1 VVQVSNQLY
10 FAQVVLIGGSA
21 LLLLRRSPLILQLQV
36 VIWMIGV
43 TVVALRFGLN
53 EQLNFYSNDQRYYV
67 DIVEQISL
75 FYVAPDVDWW
85 LSYSKIP
92 YTLPAGILAAMGIA
106 PSLALKAISL
116 FSLLLLTR
124 LVLASF
130 LPQTLR
136 TTLITVFFTACG
148 GIGLFY
154 SILALRETMMM
165 LFATYF
171 LVSKVPATR
180 VIALVML
187 LLLRPHLA
195 AALLVGALFVQIW
208 ESMRSRRRES
218 TGSIAL
224 LTVLSVVGGYL
235 LFSAGLWWQYRQ
247 VGVVGHQWGTA
258 VVTRAASNFV
268 GLQFLT
274 ARSETVE
281 FSLASL
287 LALRILLSETILI
300 PLGFMLALLL
310 RPAAT
315 TTIGRTALVSLAM
328 YVGLVTNT
336 EFNSFRQNIPFMAVM
351 GIVILNAWMPSK
363 SQMGNTPTTKTFAT

>member
-1 VVQVSNQLY
+1 MSSQLY
-10 FAQVVLIGGSA
+10 IAQVVLLGGVA
-21 LLLLRRSPLILQLQV
+21 LLLLARSSLILRLQV
-36 VIWMIGV
+36 VVWMIGV
-43 TVVALRFGLN
+43 TVLVLRFGST

-67 DIVEQISL
+67 DIVKQISL
-75 FYVAPDVDWW
+75 SNVILDLDWL

-92 YTLPAGILAAMGIA
+92 YTLPAGILAAIGIA
-106 PSLALKAISL
+106 PSLALKTISL
-116 FSLLLLTR
+116 LCLLLLTR
-124 LVLASF
+124 LILDTF
-130 LPQTLR
+130 RPQTVR
-136 TTLITVFFTACG
+136 ATLLTVFFTACG

-171 LVSKVPATR
+171 FVSKVPTTR
-180 VIALVML
+180 VIALVLL

-195 AALLVGALFVQIW
+195 AALLVGALFVQVW
-208 ESMRSRRRES
+208 EALRNHRRES
-218 TGSIAL
+218 TLSVAML
-224 LTVLSVVGGYL
+224 AVLSVVGGYL
-235 LFSAGLWWQYRQ
+235 LYMFGLWWQYRL
-247 VGVVGHQWGTA
+247 VGAVGHQWGITA
-258 VVTRAASNFV
+258 ATRAASNFV

-287 LALRILLSETILI
+287 LALRILLPETILI

-310 RPAAT
+310 RPAVT
-315 TTIGRTALVSLAM
+315 TTVGRTALVSLAM

-351 GIVILNAWMPSK
+351 GIVILHAWTPSK
-363 SQMGNTPTTKTFAT
+363 SQTRDTPAATTFAT

>member
-1 VVQVSNQLY
+1 MSSQLY
-10 FAQVVLIGGSA
+10 VAQVVLIGCGA
-21 LLLLRRSPLILQLQV
+21 LLLLTRSSLILRLQV

-43 TVVALRFGLN
+43 TFLALRFGST

-67 DIVEQISL
+67 DIVSQIAL
-75 FYVAPDVDWW
+75 LDVNLDLDWW

-92 YTLPAGILAAMGIA
+92 YTLPAGILAAIGIA
-106 PSLALKAISL
+106 PSLALKTISL
-116 FSLLLLTR
+116 LCLLLLTR
-124 LVLASF
+124 LVLATF
-130 LPQTLR
+130 QPLTMRATL
-136 TTLITVFFTACG
+136 LTVFFTACG

-154 SILALRETMMM
+154 SILALRETIMM

-208 ESMRSRRRES
+208 ESMMRRRRES

-235 LFSAGLWWQYRQ
+235 LFSAGLWWQYRL
-247 VGVVGHQWGTA
+247 VGIVGHQWGTA

-287 LALRILLSETILI
+287 LALRVLLSETILI

-328 YVGLVTNT
+328 YIGLVTNT
-336 EFNSFRQNIPFMAVM
+336 DFNSFRQNIPFMAVM
-351 GIVILNAWMPSK
+351 GIVILSAWMPSK
-363 SQMGNTPTTKTFAT
+363 SQTGNTPTTKTFAT

>member
-1 VVQVSNQLY
+1 MSSQLY
-10 FAQVVLIGGSA
+10 IAQVVLIGCGA
-21 LLLLRRSPLILQLQV
+21 LLLLARSSLILRLQV

-43 TVVALRFGLN
+43 TVLVLRFGFTQ
-53 EQLNFYSNDQRYYV
+53 QLNFYSNDQRYYV
-67 DIVEQISL
+67 DIVSQIVL
-75 FYVAPDVDWW
+75 LEVNLDFDWW
-85 LSYSKIP
+85 ISYSKIP
-92 YTLPAGILAAMGIA
+92 YTLPAGILAVIGIA
-106 PSLALKAISL
+106 PSLALKTVSL
-116 FSLLLLTR
+116 LCLLLLTR
-124 LVLASF
+124 LVLATF
-130 LPQTLR
+130 QPQTVR
-136 TTLITVFFTACG
+136 ATLLTVFFAACG
-148 GIGLFY
+148 AIGLFY

-195 AALLVGALFVQIW
+195 AALLVGALFVQVW
-208 ESMRSRRRES
+208 EALRSRRRES

-224 LTVLSVVGGYL
+224 LTMLSVVGGYL
-235 LFSAGLWWQYRQ
+235 LFSAGLWWQSRL
-247 VGVVGHQWGTA
+247 VGVGHQWGIA
-258 VVTRAASNFV
+258 AVTRAASNFV

-287 LALRILLSETILI
+287 LALRVLLLETILI

-315 TTIGRTALVSLAM
+315 TTTGKTTLVSLAM

-351 GIVILNAWMPSK
+351 GFVILNVWMPSK
-363 SQMGNTPTTKTFAT
+363 RQPRNTPAANTFAA

>member
-1 VVQVSNQLY
+1 MSSQLY
-10 FAQVVLIGGSA
+10 IAQVVLLGGVG
-21 LLLLRRSPLILQLQV
+21 LLLLARSSLILRLQV
-36 VIWMIGV
+36 VVWMIGV
-43 TVVALRFGLN
+43 TVLMLRFGSV

-67 DIVEQISL
+67 DIVKQISL
-75 FYVAPDVDWW
+75 SNVILDVDWL

-92 YTLPAGILAAMGIA
+92 YTLPAGILAATGIA
-106 PSLALKAISL
+106 PSLALKTISL
-116 FSLLLLTR
+116 LCLLLLTR
-124 LVLASF
+124 LILDTF
-130 LPQTLR
+130 QPQTVR
-136 TTLITVFFTACG
+136 ATLLTVFFAACG

-171 LVSKVPATR
+171 FVSKVPTTR

-195 AALLVGALFVQIW
+195 AALLVGALFVQLW
-208 ESMRSRRRES
+208 ESLRNHRRES
-218 TGSIAL
+218 TLSVAML
-224 LTVLSVVGGYL
+224 AVLSVVGGYFL
-235 LFSAGLWWQYRQ
+235 YMFGLWWQFRQ
-247 VGVVGHQWGTA
+247 VGVAGHQWGIA
-258 VVTRAASNFV
+258 AVTRAASNFV

-287 LALRILLSETILI
+287 LALRILLPETILI

-310 RPAAT
+310 RPAVT

-351 GIVILNAWMPSK
+351 GIVILHAWTPSK
-363 SQMGNTPTTKTFAT
+363 SQTRDTPAATTFAT

>member
-10 FAQVVLIGGSA
+10 FAQVVLLGGGA
-21 LLLLRRSPLILQLQV
+21 LLLLRRSPLILRLQV

-67 DIVEQISL
+67 DIVKQISL
-75 FYVAPDVDWW
+75 SNVVLDVDWL

-148 GIGLFY
+148 GIGLFC

-235 LFSAGLWWQYRQ
+235 LFSAGLWWQYRL

-274 ARSETVE
+274 ARSEAVE

-315 TTIGRTALVSLAM
+315 TTIGRNALVSLAM

>member
-1 VVQVSNQLY
+1 MSSQLY
-10 FAQVVLIGGSA
+10 IAQVVLLGGVA
-21 LLLLRRSPLILQLQV
+21 LLLLARSSLILRLQV
-36 VIWMIGV
+36 VVWMIGV
-43 TVVALRFGLN
+43 TVLMLRFGSV

-67 DIVEQISL
+67 DIVKQISL
-75 FYVAPDVDWW
+75 SNVNLDVDWL

-92 YTLPAGILAAMGIA
+92 YTLPAGILAATGIA
-106 PSLALKAISL
+106 PSLALKTISL
-116 FSLLLLTR
+116 LCLLLLTR
-124 LVLASF
+124 LILDTF
-130 LPQTLR
+130 QPQTVR
-136 TTLITVFFTACG
+136 ATLLTVFFAACG
-148 GIGLFY
+148 GVGLFY

-171 LVSKVPATR
+171 FVSKVPTTR
-180 VIALVML
+180 VIALGML

-195 AALLVGALFVQIW
+195 AALLVGALFVQVW
-208 ESMRSRRRES
+208 ESLRNHRRES
-218 TGSIAL
+218 TLSVAVL
-224 LTVLSVVGGYL
+224 AVLSVVGGYL
-235 LFSAGLWWQYRQ
+235 LYMFGLWWQSRL
-247 VGVVGHQWGTA
+247 VGVGHQWGIA
-258 VVTRAASNFV
+258 AATRAASNFV

-287 LALRILLSETILI
+287 LALRILLPETILI

-310 RPAAT
+310 RPAVT

-351 GIVILNAWMPSK
+351 GIVILHAWMPNQRK
-363 SQMGNTPTTKTFAT
+363 PRDTPAVKTFAT

>member
-1 VVQVSNQLY
+1 
-10 FAQVVLIGGSA
+10 
-21 LLLLRRSPLILQLQV
+21 
-36 VIWMIGV
+36 MIGV

-75 FYVAPDVDWW
+75 FNVVLDVDWL

-116 FSLLLLTR
+116 LSLLLLTR
-124 LVLASF
+124 LVLARF

-180 VIALVML
+180 VVALVML

-195 AALLVGALFVQIW
+195 AALLVGALFVQVW
-208 ESMRSRRRES
+208 ESLRNHRRES
-218 TGSIAL
+218 TLSVTMLA
-224 LTVLSVVGGYL
+224 VLSVVGGYFL
-235 LFSAGLWWQYRQ
+235 YMFGLWWQFRQ
-247 VGVVGHQWGTA
+247 VGIVGHQWGIA
-258 VVTRAASNFV
+258 AVTRAASNFV

-287 LALRILLSETILI
+287 LTLRILLPETLFI
-300 PLGFMLALLL
+300 PLGFMLTLLL

-328 YVGLVTNT
+328 YIGLVTNT

>member
-1 VVQVSNQLY
+1 MSSQLY
-10 FAQVVLIGGSA
+10 IAQVVLIGCGA
-21 LLLLRRSPLILQLQV
+21 LLLLARSSLILRLQV

-43 TVVALRFGLN
+43 TVLMFRFGFA

-67 DIVEQISL
+67 DIVSQIAL
-75 FYVAPDVDWW
+75 LDVNLDLDWW

-92 YTLPAGILAAMGIA
+92 YTLPAGILAATGIA
-106 PSLALKAISL
+106 PSLALKTISL
-116 FSLLLLTR
+116 LCLLFLTR
-124 LVLASF
+124 LILDTF
-130 LPQTLR
+130 QPQTVR
-136 TTLITVFFTACG
+136 ATLLTVFFAACG
-148 GIGLFY
+148 GVGLFY

-171 LVSKVPATR
+171 LVLKVPATR

-195 AALLVGALFVQIW
+195 AALLVGALFVQLW
-208 ESMRSRRRES
+208 ESLRNHRRES
-218 TGSIAL
+218 TLSVAML
-224 LTVLSVVGGYL
+224 AVLSIVGGYFL
-235 LFSAGLWWQYRQ
+235 YMFGLWWQFRQ
-247 VGVVGHQWGTA
+247 VGVAGHQWGIA
-258 VVTRAASNFV
+258 AVTRAASNFV

-287 LALRILLSETILI
+287 LALRILLPETILI

-310 RPAAT
+310 RPAVT

-351 GIVILNAWMPSK
+351 GIVILHAWIPDQRQLSDAPAA
-363 SQMGNTPTTKTFAT
+363 TTFAT

>member
-1 VVQVSNQLY
+1 MVQVSNQLY

-247 VGVVGHQWGTA
+247 VGVVGHQWGTLWLPVLHLTLLA
-258 VVTRAASNFV
+258 YNF
-268 GLQFLT
+268 
-274 ARSETVE
+274 
-281 FSLASL
+281 SL
-287 LALRILLSETILI
+287 LAVKLWNFHWHPCLHYESCYQ
-300 PLGFMLALLL
+300 
-310 RPAAT
+310 RP
-315 TTIGRTALVSLAM
+315 
-328 YVGLVTNT
+328 
-336 EFNSFRQNIPFMAVM
+336 F
-351 GIVILNAWMPSK
+351 
-363 SQMGNTPTTKTFAT
+363 

>member
-1 VVQVSNQLY
+1 MSSQLY
-10 FAQVVLIGGSA
+10 VAQVVLIGCGA
-21 LLLLRRSPLILQLQV
+21 LLLLARSSLILRLQV

-43 TVVALRFGLN
+43 TFLALRFGST

-67 DIVEQISL
+67 DIVSQIAL
-75 FYVAPDVDWW
+75 LDVNLDLDWW

-106 PSLALKAISL
+106 PSLALKANSL
-116 FSLLLLTR
+116 LSLLLLTR
-124 LVLASF
+124 LVLARL

-154 SILALRETMMM
+154 SILALRETTMM

-180 VIALVML
+180 VATLVLL

-195 AALLVGALFVQIW
+195 AALLAGTLFVAAW
-208 ESMRSRRRES
+208 ESMRRHRRES
-218 TGSIAL
+218 TMSIAL
-224 LTVLSVVGGYL
+224 LTLLSVVGGYL
-235 LFSAGLWWQYRQ
+235 LYMFSQWWQYRL
-247 VGVVGHQWGTA
+247 VGAVGHQWGITA
-258 VVTRAASNFV
+258 ATRAASNFV

-274 ARSETVE
+274 AQSETVE

-287 LALRILLSETILI
+287 LALRILLPETILI

-315 TTIGRTALVSLAM
+315 TTIGRTVLVSLAM
-328 YVGLVTNT
+328 YIGLVTNT

-351 GIVILNAWMPSK
+351 GIVLLNAW
-363 SQMGNTPTTKTFAT
+363 TPDQRQSRDTPAAKTFAA

>member
-1 VVQVSNQLY
+1 MRMSSQLY
-10 FAQVVLIGGSA
+10 IAQVVLIGCGA
-21 LLLLRRSPLILQLQV
+21 LLLLARSSLILQLQV

-43 TVVALRFGLN
+43 TVLVLRFGST

-67 DIVEQISL
+67 DIVSQIAL
-75 FYVAPDVDWW
+75 LDINLDLDWW
-85 LSYSKIP
+85 LSYSKVP
-92 YTLPAGILAAMGIA
+92 YTLPAGIFAAMGIA
-106 PSLALKAISL
+106 PSLALKTISL
-116 FSLLLLTR
+116 LCLLLLTR
-124 LVLASF
+124 LVLDTF
-130 LPQTLR
+130 RPQTARATFL
-136 TTLITVFFTACG
+136 TVFFTACG

-171 LVSKVPATR
+171 FVSKVPTTR
-180 VIALVML
+180 VIALALL

-195 AALLVGALFVQIW
+195 AALLVGALFVQVW
-208 ESMRSRRRES
+208 ESLRNHRRES
-218 TGSIAL
+218 TLSVA
-224 LTVLSVVGGYL
+224 VLAVMSVVGGYFL
-235 LFSAGLWWQYRQ
+235 YMFGLWWQFRL
-247 VGVVGHQWGTA
+247 VGVVGHQWGIA
-258 VVTRAASNFV
+258 AATRAASNFV

-287 LALRILLSETILI
+287 LALRILLPETILI
-300 PLGFMLALLL
+300 PLGFMLVLLL

-328 YVGLVTNT
+328 YIGLVTNT

-351 GIVILNAWMPSK
+351 GIMILHAWMPSK
-363 SQMGNTPTTKTFAT
+363 RQPRDTPAAKTFAT

>member
-1 VVQVSNQLY
+1 
-10 FAQVVLIGGSA
+10 
-21 LLLLRRSPLILQLQV
+21 
-36 VIWMIGV
+36 
-43 TVVALRFGLN
+43 
-53 EQLNFYSNDQRYYV
+53 
-67 DIVEQISL
+67 
-75 FYVAPDVDWW
+75 
-85 LSYSKIP
+85 
-92 YTLPAGILAAMGIA
+92 
-106 PSLALKAISL
+106 LALKAISL
-116 FSLLLLTR
+116 LSLLLLTR
-124 LVLASF
+124 LILARL
-130 LPQTLR
+130 LPQTVR

-180 VIALVML
+180 VVALVLL

-195 AALLVGALFVQIW
+195 AALLVGALFVQVW
-208 ESMRSRRRES
+208 ESLRNHRRES
-218 TGSIAL
+218 TLSVAML
-224 LTVLSVVGGYL
+224 AVLSVVGGYFL
-235 LFSAGLWWQYRQ
+235 YMFGLWWQFRQ
-247 VGVVGHQWGTA
+247 VGIVGHQWGIA
-258 VVTRAASNFV
+258 AVTRVASNFV

-287 LALRILLSETILI
+287 LALRILLPETLLI

-315 TTIGRTALVSLAM
+315 TTIGRTALVSLTM
-328 YVGLVTNT
+328 YIGLVTNT

-351 GIVILNAWMPSK
+351 GIVLLNAW
-363 SQMGNTPTTKTFAT
+363 TPDQRQSRDTPAAKTFAT

>member
-67 DIVEQISL
+67 DIVKQISL
-75 FYVAPDVDWW
+75 SNVVLDVDWL

-180 VIALVML
+180 VVALVML

-195 AALLVGALFVQIW
+195 ASLLVGAFFVAVW
-208 ESMRSRRRES
+208 ESMRSRRHES
-218 TGSIAL
+218 TMSIAL
-224 LTVLSVVGGYL
+224 LTLLSVVGGYL
-235 LFSAGLWWQYRQ
+235 LFSAGLWWQYRL
-247 VGVVGHQWGTA
+247 VGVVGHQWGIA
-258 VVTRAASNFV
+258 AVTRAASNFV

-287 LALRILLSETILI
+287 LALRILLPETLFI
-300 PLGFMLALLL
+300 PLGFMLTLLL

-351 GIVILNAWMPSK
+351 GIVILGAW
-363 SQMGNTPTTKTFAT
+363 TPDQRQSRDTPAAETFAA

>member
-1 VVQVSNQLY
+1 
-10 FAQVVLIGGSA
+10 
-21 LLLLRRSPLILQLQV
+21 
-36 VIWMIGV
+36 
-43 TVVALRFGLN
+43 
-53 EQLNFYSNDQRYYV
+53 
-67 DIVEQISL
+67 
-75 FYVAPDVDWW
+75 
-85 LSYSKIP
+85 
-92 YTLPAGILAAMGIA
+92 
-106 PSLALKAISL
+106 
-116 FSLLLLTR
+116 
-124 LVLASF
+124 
-130 LPQTLR
+130 
-136 TTLITVFFTACG
+136 
-148 GIGLFY
+148 
-154 SILALRETMMM
+154 
-165 LFATYF
+165 
-171 LVSKVPATR
+171 
-180 VIALVML
+180 
-187 LLLRPHLA
+187 
-195 AALLVGALFVQIW
+195 
-208 ESMRSRRRES
+208 MRSRRRES

-235 LFSAGLWWQYRQ
+235 LFSAGLWWQYRL

-363 SQMGNTPTTKTFAT
+363 SQTGNTPTTKTFAT

>member
-1 VVQVSNQLY
+1 MSSQLY
-10 FAQVVLIGGSA
+10 VAQVVLLGGVA
-21 LLLLRRSPLILQLQV
+21 LLLVARSSLILRLQV
-36 VIWMIGV
+36 VVWMIGV
-43 TVVALRFGLN
+43 TVLMLRFGSV

-67 DIVEQISL
+67 DIVKQISL
-75 FYVAPDVDWW
+75 SNVNLDVDWL

-92 YTLPAGILAAMGIA
+92 YTLPAGILAATGIA
-106 PSLALKAISL
+106 PSLALKTISL
-116 FSLLLLTR
+116 LCLLLLTR
-124 LVLASF
+124 LILDTF
-130 LPQTLR
+130 QPQTVR
-136 TTLITVFFTACG
+136 ATLLTVFFAACG
-148 GIGLFY
+148 GVGLFY

-171 LVSKVPATR
+171 FVSKVPTTR

-195 AALLVGALFVQIW
+195 AALLVGALFVQLW
-208 ESMRSRRRES
+208 ESLRNHRRES
-218 TGSIAL
+218 TLSVAML
-224 LTVLSVVGGYL
+224 AVLSVVGGYFL
-235 LFSAGLWWQYRQ
+235 YMFGLWWQFRQ
-247 VGVVGHQWGTA
+247 VGVAGYQWGIA
-258 VVTRAASNFV
+258 AVTRAASNFV

-287 LALRILLSETILI
+287 LALRILLPETILI

-310 RPAAT
+310 RPAVT

-336 EFNSFRQNIPFMAVM
+336 EFISFRQNIPFMAVM
-351 GIVILNAWMPSK
+351 GIVILHAW
-363 SQMGNTPTTKTFAT
+363 TPDQRQLSDAPAATTFAT

>member
-1 VVQVSNQLY
+1 MSSQLY
-10 FAQVVLIGGSA
+10 IAQVVLIGCGA
-21 LLLLRRSPLILQLQV
+21 LLLLAQSSLILRLQV

-43 TVVALRFGLN
+43 TVLALRFGST

-67 DIVEQISL
+67 DIVSQIAL
-75 FYVAPDVDWW
+75 LDVNLDLDWW
-85 LSYSKIP
+85 MSYSKIP
-92 YTLPAGILAAMGIA
+92 FTLPAGVLAAIGIA
-106 PSLALKAISL
+106 PSLALKTISL
-116 FSLLLLTR
+116 LCLLLLTR
-124 LVLASF
+124 LILDTF
-130 LPQTLR
+130 RPQTLR
-136 TTLITVFFTACG
+136 ATLLTVFFTACG

-195 AALLVGALFVQIW
+195 AALVVSALFVQAW
-208 ESMRSRRRES
+208 ESLRNHRRERTLS
-218 TGSIAL
+218 VAVL
-224 LTVLSVVGGYL
+224 AVLSVVGGYL
-235 LFSAGLWWQYRQ
+235 LFMFGLWWQSRL
-247 VGVVGHQWGTA
+247 VGVVGHQWGIA
-258 VVTRAASNFV
+258 AVTRAASNFV

-287 LALRILLSETILI
+287 LALRILLPETILI

-315 TTIGRTALVSLAM
+315 TTTGKAALVSLAM
-328 YVGLVTNT
+328 YIGLVTNT
-336 EFNSFRQNIPFMAVM
+336 EFNSFRQNVPFMAVM
-351 GIVILNAWMPSK
+351 GIVILNAWMPNE
-363 SQMGNTPTTKTFAT
+363 SQPRDTPASETFAT